1 MSESETAPESD
12 TTAQAQAQAPA
23 AHHQRW
29 RTGDIVA
36 MGLAAALVVGASG
49 TGLYAAVH
57 AIESQS
63 AAAEQTTQTDT
74 TATTQDSTDSTDST
88 QAYGSDG
95 YGGTSGYGPG
105 QSGSAQSG
113 LGQSPLGQSG
123 LGQSSTGTTTLD
135 TTAATA
141 EQSAGVVVIDTVLGY
156 ESAEAAGT
164 GLILTADG
172 RILTNNH
179 VVEGATSITVTVVST
194 GAEYTAE
201 VVGTDATDDIA
212 VLELVDASGLTVA
225 DLDTSGAVAVGD
237 TVTGVGNAGGTG
249 TLTAASGT
257 VLSLEQS
264 ITAQDSDGSDAEDL
278 TGLIEVDADIE
289 SGESGGPL
297 YDADGEVIGIDTAAS
312 SGTADITGYAI
323 PIEDALTIV
332 DAIDAAVAN
341 GASTDTITVGNPA
354 FLGIGLGSSTTTT
367 SPTTTGTDAAATVAG
382 VIADTPAATIGL
394 AAGDT
399 ITAVDGVAVATA
411 AALSAELAAHLPGDT
426 VTIDWLD
433 EAGTA
438 HSADATLIAGPAA

>member
-12 TTAQAQAQAPA
+12 TTAQAQAPASA

-63 AAAEQTTQTDT
+63 AAAEQTTRTDT
-74 TATTQDSTDSTDST
+74 TATTQDNTDSTDST
-88 QAYGSDG
+88 QAYGSQV
-95 YGGTSGYGPG
+95 YGGTSGYGP
-105 QSGSAQSG
+105 
-113 LGQSPLGQSG
+113 GQSG

-141 EQSAGVVVIDTVLGY
+141 GQSVGVVVIDTVLGY

-194 GAEYTAE
+194 GTEYTAE

-225 DLDTSGAVAVGD
+225 DLDTSGTVAVGD
-237 TVTGVGNAGGTG
+237 AVTGVGNAGGTG
-249 TLTAASGT
+249 ALTAASGT

-297 YDADGEVIGIDTAAS
+297 YDADGEVIGLDTAAS

-332 DAIDAAVAN
+332 DAIDAAAAT

-367 SPTTTGTDAAATVAG
+367 TTTDTDAAATVAG

-399 ITAVDGVAVATA
+399 ITAVDGVAIATA

-426 VTIDWLD
+426 VTLDWLD
-433 EAGTA
+433 AAGTA
-438 HSADATLIAGPAA
+438 HSADATLVAGPAA

>member
-12 TTAQAQAQAPA
+12 TTAQAQAQA

-57 AIESQS
+57 AIESQA
-63 AAAEQTTQTDT
+63 AAAEQTTRTDT

-88 QAYGSDG
+88 QAYGSQG
-95 YGGTSGYGPG
+95 FGGPSGYGSG
-105 QSGSAQSG
+105 QSQSG
-113 LGQSPLGQSG
+113 LGQSGLGQSG
-123 LGQSSTGTTTLD
+123 LGQSSTGTATLD
-135 TTAATA
+135 TTAATT
-141 EQSAGVVVIDTVLGY
+141 EQSVGVVVIDTVLGY

-201 VVGTDATDDIA
+201 VVGTDASDDIA

-225 DLDTSGAVAVGD
+225 DLDTSGEVAVGD
-237 TVTGVGNAGGTG
+237 AVTGVGNAGGTG
-249 TLTAASGT
+249 TLTAAAGT

-264 ITAQDSDGSDAEDL
+264 ITAQGSDGSDAEDL

-297 YDADGEVIGIDTAAS
+297 YDTDGDVIGIDTAAS

-323 PIEDALTIV
+323 PIEDALAV
-332 DAIDAAVAN
+332 VEAIDAAVAT

-354 FLGIGLGSSTTTT
+354 FLGIGLGASTTTPT
-367 SPTTTGTDAAATVAG
+367 STGSDAAATVAG

-426 VTIDWLD
+426 VTIDWVD
-433 EAGTA
+433 AAGTA